1 MLRVQIRGV
10 FLPLSQVFNFSF
22 NNQNFENFKGE
33 NFEEGLVNPNKGQHE
48 GEMILWK
55 PHNNKLYC

>member
-1 MLRVQIRGV
+1 
-10 FLPLSQVFNFSF
+10 
-22 NNQNFENFKGE
+22 
-33 NFEEGLVNPNKGQHE
+33 VNPNKGQHE

>member
-10 FLPLSQVFNFSF
+10 FPPLSQQVFNFSL

-33 NFEEGLVNPNKGQHE
+33 NFEERLVNPNKGQHE
-48 GEMILWK
+48 GGMVFRK
-55 PHNNKLYC
+55 ASQ